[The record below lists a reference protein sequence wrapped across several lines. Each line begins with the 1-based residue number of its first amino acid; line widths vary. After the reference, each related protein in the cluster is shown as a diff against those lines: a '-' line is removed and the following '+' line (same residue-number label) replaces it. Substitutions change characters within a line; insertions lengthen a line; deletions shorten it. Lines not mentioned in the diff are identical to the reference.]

1 MSYAQP
7 LNYPPG
13 MPRGMGRGRRRW
25 LAMNDQ
31 NDQSDAAGSPDAP
44 SDDEMP
50 TGGHHH
56 GGRRGH
62 GGGRGPGGGRGF
74 GPGPWGG
81 KGPWGPPR
89 GRRRERGDVRA
100 AILLLLSEQPRHGY
114 EILTELADR
123 SDGQWRPSP
132 GSVYPILKRLTRDGL
147 VAPSHEEGRRVF
159 SLTEEGRAVVE
170 AERESWGEP
179 WAQAAPPE
187 PASELWDEGRQ
198 LMAAVWQV
206 DQLSQPEQIAAATA
220 VLAEARKSI
229 YRMLAD

>member
-13 MPRGMGRGRRRW
+13 MPRGMGRGRKRW

-31 NDQSDAAGSPDAP
+31 NDQSDAAGTPDAP

-170 AERESWGEP
+170 AERASWGEP

-206 DQLSQPEQIAAATA
+206 DQLSQSEQIAAATA